1 MQYKKRKRIA
11 MPVVAIFIATFLIAG
26 AASVYAAVDDH
37 TVQGKNP
44 QGTVISL
51 FDYWVDGQNSAD
63 YSPTPNLNSGINKNR
78 DLKFNKGQGDGFN
91 GWTGGKTPYSGMVE
105 KTLNSNG
112 YPNLATSWTNGIFY
126 ASPLDYL
133 FNENDSTTKGDARV
147 EGKKAYTN
155 VDGLMQVND
164 DGYYYYDSTRNFA
177 SYDST
182 TNGMKLYN
190 QPAVQFGNTNGQFFP
205 FNSGTQ
211 VFGEVNKSLRAKN
224 VKADSNNVNH
234 WFGVSMSTHFMQPVD
249 GKTTTNKDIT
259 YEFSGDDDVWVYIDG
274 VLVGDLGGIHDAA
287 SLNINFSTGAISI
300 NGKSDGTLKSKY
312 EAAGKRMRFSGR
324 EIPLLTTPIIR

>member
-1 MQYKKRKRIA
+1 MRYKKKKKIA
-11 MPVVAIFIATFLIAG
+11 MPVVVILIVTFLIAG
-26 AASVYAAVDDH
+26 AASVYAVVDDH

-51 FDYWVDGQNSAD
+51 FDYWVDEQNSVD

-133 FNENDSTTKGDARV
+133 FNENDSTTGGSAKV

-155 VDGLMQVND
+155 VGGLMQVD
-164 DGYYYYDSTRNFA
+164 DEGYYYYDSTKNFA
-177 SYDST
+177 SYDSAS
-182 TNGMKLYN
+182 NGVKLYDK
-190 QPAVQFGNTNGQFFP
+190 AGVSYRGTLGQFLL
-205 FNSGTQ
+205 SRQGLIMQ
-211 VFGEVNKSLRAKN
+211 MIEVWGN
-224 VKADSNNVNH
+224 
-234 WFGVSMSTHFMQPVD
+234 
-249 GKTTTNKDIT
+249 
-259 YEFSGDDDVWVYIDG
+259 
-274 VLVGDLGGIHDAA
+274 GGC
-287 SLNINFSTGAISI
+287 
-300 NGKSDGTLKSKY
+300 
-312 EAAGKRMRFSGR
+312 
-324 EIPLLTTPIIR
+324 